1 MLASRPP
8 GKGPLAT
15 FPTKGRPWDREGI
28 VEGAWMGV
36 GWPAYCRGVGTHCL
50 GLREGTKD
58 RRVTLAPITIPVL
71 SVPL

>member
-1 MLASRPP
+1 MER
-8 GKGPLAT
+8 
-15 FPTKGRPWDREGI
+15 GRLLPSLQKADQWDREGI

-36 GWPAYCRGVGTHCL
+36 GWPAYCRGVETHCL